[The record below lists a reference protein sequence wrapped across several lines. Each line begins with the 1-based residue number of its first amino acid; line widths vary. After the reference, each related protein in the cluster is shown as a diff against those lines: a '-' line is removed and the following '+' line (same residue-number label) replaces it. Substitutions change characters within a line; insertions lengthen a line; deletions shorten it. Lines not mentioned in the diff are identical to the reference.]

1 MKSRGGDADIGGV
14 ERGIRGT
21 TGTVDG
27 WCFRVMLIG
36 VKLQMILQT
45 DEIDRRLHD
54 TATLTKGY
62 GTH

>member
-1 MKSRGGDADIGGV
+1 MGEEADIEGGNLK
-14 ERGIRGT
+14 RGIRVT